1 MRRDRCQWAPGV
13 AARPRRRKRG
23 LSRARSPYRGQAS
36 VEALAL
42 VPLMAAVVLLVWQL
56 AVLVRGSLIAQE
68 QVRAMALPAQGA
80 GIVHVH
86 GSVRVPALL
95 PGVGVLRIP
104 VRAVV
109 YGP

>member
-1 MRRDRCQWAPGV
+1 MRRHRCH
-13 AARPRRRKRG
+13 
-23 LSRARSPYRGQAS
+23 GQAS
-36 VEALAL
+36 VEAIAL
-42 VPLMAAVVLLVWQL
+42 VPLMVATVLLAWQL

-68 QVRAMALPAQGA
+68 QVRAMALPAQGT
-80 GIVHVH
+80 GMVHVR
-86 GSVRVPALL
+86 SSIRVPTLL

>member
-1 MRRDRCQWAPGV
+1 MRGDRCPWVPGV
-13 AARPRRRKRG
+13 TARPRRTKLG
-23 LSRARSPYRGQAS
+23 GPRARSPYRGQAS
-36 VEALAL
+36 VEAIAL
-42 VPLMAAVVLLVWQL
+42 VPLMVAVVLLVWQL
-56 AVLVRGSLIAQE
+56 AVLVRGSLVAQE

-80 GIVHVH
+80 GMVHVH
-86 GSVRVPALL
+86 SAVRVPALL